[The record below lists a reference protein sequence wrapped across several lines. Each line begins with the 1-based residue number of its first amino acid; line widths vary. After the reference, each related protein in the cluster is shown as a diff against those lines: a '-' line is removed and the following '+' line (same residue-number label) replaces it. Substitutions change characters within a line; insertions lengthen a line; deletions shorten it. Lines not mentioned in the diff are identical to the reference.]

1 MFEGNRLEEGRCIRC
16 GAKLIDL
23 NSKWHMCTEC
33 IKQTQTD
40 IRKMA
45 AKKKVDKGSPRLKKV
60 WIPMLG
66 RKTGIKGPAKVIG
79 L

>member
-1 MFEGNRLEEGRCIRC
+1 
-16 GAKLIDL
+16 
-23 NSKWHMCTEC
+23 MCTEC

-45 AKKKVDKGSPRLKKV
+45 AKKKVDKGSPKIKKV

-66 RKTGIKGPAKVIG
+66 RKTGIKDPAKVIG